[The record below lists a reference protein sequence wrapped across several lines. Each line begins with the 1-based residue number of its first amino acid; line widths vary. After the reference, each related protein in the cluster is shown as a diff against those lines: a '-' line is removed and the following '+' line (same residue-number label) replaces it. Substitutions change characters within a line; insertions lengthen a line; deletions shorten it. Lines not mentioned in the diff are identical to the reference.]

1 MAVQLGLTV
10 QRGLHMVTMF
20 GNKVLRDIF
29 GYRRDEAA
37 WMRLS
42 IYELFVEWMDGYIVK
57 TVGREIDG

>member
-1 MAVQLGLTV
+1 
-10 QRGLHMVTMF
+10 MF